1 MPKLISELSVFL
13 PTFNEQE
20 NIKKVAESVRKH
32 TAEIADKW
40 ELLIVDDGS
49 KDNTHEIAEALAK
62 LDHRVRVVTHKE
74 NLGYGATLSSGFYG
88 SRFPWIAFI
97 DSDDQFDFSEI
108 RNFIEAQKSSGA
120 DLVIGYYKDRKVSV
134 SKKITS
140 KMWEYLVFFMF
151 GLKVRDV
158 DCGFKFISK
167 KVIDSIPR
175 LESQRGAFI
184 SSELLIKAKRKG
196 FKIVEIPVTHY
207 PRLKGVGT
215 GRNLRVIIKSF
226 MDLFRLWRKLK

>member
-108 RNFIEAQKSSGA
+108 RNFIEAQKSSVA